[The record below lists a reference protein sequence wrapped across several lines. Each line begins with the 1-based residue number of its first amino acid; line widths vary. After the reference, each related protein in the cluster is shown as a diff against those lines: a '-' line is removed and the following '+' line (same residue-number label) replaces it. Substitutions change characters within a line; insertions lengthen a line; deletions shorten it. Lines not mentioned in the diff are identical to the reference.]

1 MGQQVVDEQDRIAR
15 VFTDGDVDAAAIG
28 FIDDAN
34 QGQGQADPLIFQQAA
49 IVMGLEVDDFIF
61 FDDRHSL
68 DVQPRAV
75 DMGADDFQP
84 FFDGVGADD
93 G

>member
-1 MGQQVVDEQDRIAR
+1 
-15 VFTDGDVDAAAIG
+15 
-28 FIDDAN
+28 
-34 QGQGQADPLIFQQAA
+34 
-49 IVMGLEVDDFIF
+49 MGLEVDDFIF